1 MSFVSSSCRVL
12 SFVASWRC
20 TTRSL
25 WLTCLLGLLATN
37 ACTPVTG
44 ACTDDLSWRLTPRE
58 RTLRVGE
65 SFTPELALFGCRGSR
80 RLSDVVTWATENGDV
95 VAVDAATGRVA
106 ALAAGQATVTASAAH
121 YGVRDAVHVTVT
133 AP

>member
-1 MSFVSSSCRVL
+1 MFVSSSCRDL
-12 SFVASWRC
+12 SFLASWRW
-20 TTRSL
+20 TARSL
-25 WLTCLLGLLATN
+25 RLTGLLGLLAAS
-37 ACTPVTG
+37 ACSRITG

-65 SFTPELALFGCRGSR
+65 SFTPELALFGCRGSK
-80 RLSDVVTWATENGDV
+80 RLSDVVTWGTEDEGV

-121 YGVRDAVHVTVT
+121 YGVRDAVHVTVA